1 MSIIKLQ
8 KAIQAAGFDS
18 RRKIRQGIAD
28 GDYKVNN
35 TVITDPNFLVDIK
48 KDTIRYR
55 EKKLK
60 LQVEKNVYFIF
71 NKPDGVISTL
81 DDPQGRATVKDFVGK
96 IKERVY
102 PVGRLDYHSEGLI
115 LLTNDGELT
124 NFIISPRNQIPK
136 VYNIKIKGIL
146 SEEERR
152 KLISRGMHIEGDRI
166 KPLEIEYIRKTNQN
180 NSWIKV
186 TIIEGKKHI
195 IRKFFKYSGHP
206 VERLKRVAIGTIRL
220 KKLPMGHWKEL
231 SPMELE
237 IFKKRYHFN
246 IDIKKAPSQKSGPL
260 TGDRRVEE
268 HRGI

>member
-1 MSIIKLQ
+1 MSMIKLQ

-18 RRKIRQGIAD
+18 RRKIRSGIAD
-28 GDYKVNN
+28 GDFKVNN
-35 TVITDPNFLVDIK
+35 TVITDPNFLVDLG

-55 EKKLK
+55 DKKLK
-60 LQVEKNVYFIF
+60 LQLENNVYYIF

-81 DDPQGRATVKDFVGK
+81 EDPQGRATVKDFIGK

-146 SEEERR
+146 GEEERR
-152 KLISRGMHIEGDRI
+152 KLLTKGMYLEGSRI

-195 IRKFFKYSGHP
+195 IRKVFKYSGHP
-206 VERLKRVAIGTIRL
+206 VERLKRVAIGSIKL
-220 KKLPMGHWKEL
+220 KKLPVGHWIEL
-231 SPMELE
+231 SPQELE
-237 IFKKRYHFN
+237 IFKKRHHFN
-246 IDIKKAPSQKSGPL
+246 TDLKKTAKTKSGTP
-260 TGDRRVEE
+260 TSE
-268 HRGI
+268 